1 MYKIK
6 TSDFFNDTIDKK
18 LFNID
23 IVKNISQDFFIS
35 RYSSLYVV
43 YSLCFKIEFC
53 FKENINLY
61 YIMVERNLKNREN
74 TLLEYEDDLLI
85 FDKTKDE
92 IGKKIGGIID
102 DNIIKQNN
110 IELYFSEGEI
120 DSLYFLKD
128 NNGNVSDVLVKH
140 YMLSFNTSESCMAFV
155 GGMGRLGMWDK
166 WD

>member
-23 IVKNISQDFFIS
+23 VVKNISQDFFIS

-43 YSLCFKIEFC
+43 YYLYFKIEFC

-92 IGKKIGGIID
+92 IGSIID

-120 DSLYFLKD
+120 DSLYFFK
-128 NNGNVSDVLVKH
+128 
-140 YMLSFNTSESCMAFV
+140 
-155 GGMGRLGMWDK
+155 R
-166 WD
+166 

>member
-23 IVKNISQDFFIS
+23 IVKNISQD
-35 RYSSLYVV
+35 
-43 YSLCFKIEFC
+43 
-53 FKENINLY
+53 

-92 IGKKIGGIID
+92 LGEKIGGIID

-120 DSLYFLKD
+120 DSLYFFK
-128 NNGNVSDVLVKH
+128 
-140 YMLSFNTSESCMAFV
+140 
-155 GGMGRLGMWDK
+155 R
-166 WD
+166 

>member
-23 IVKNISQDFFIS
+23 VVKNISQDFFIS

-43 YSLCFKIEFC
+43 YYLYFKIEFC

-92 IGKKIGGIID
+92 IGGIID

-120 DSLYFLKD
+120 DSLYFFK
-128 NNGNVSDVLVKH
+128 
-140 YMLSFNTSESCMAFV
+140 
-155 GGMGRLGMWDK
+155 R
-166 WD
+166 

>member
-1 MYKIK
+1 MY
-6 TSDFFNDTIDKK
+6 
-18 LFNID
+18 
-23 IVKNISQDFFIS
+23 
-35 RYSSLYVV
+35 SLY
-43 YSLCFKIEFC
+43 FKIEFC

-92 IGKKIGGIID
+92 LGEKIGSIID

-120 DSLYFLKD
+120 DSLYFFK
-128 NNGNVSDVLVKH
+128 
-140 YMLSFNTSESCMAFV
+140 
-155 GGMGRLGMWDK
+155 R
-166 WD
+166 

>member
-23 IVKNISQDFFIS
+23 IFIS

-85 FDKTKDE
+85 
-92 IGKKIGGIID
+92 I
-102 DNIIKQNN
+102 
-110 IELYFSEGEI
+110 
-120 DSLYFLKD
+120 
-128 NNGNVSDVLVKH
+128 
-140 YMLSFNTSESCMAFV
+140 A
-155 GGMGRLGMWDK
+155 
-166 WD
+166 

>member
-23 IVKNISQDFFIS
+23 VVKNISQDFFIS

-43 YSLCFKIEFC
+43 YYLYFKIEFC

-74 TLLEYEDDLLI
+74 TLLEYEI

-92 IGKKIGGIID
+92 IRGKIGGIID

-120 DSLYFLKD
+120 DSLYFFK
-128 NNGNVSDVLVKH
+128 
-140 YMLSFNTSESCMAFV
+140 
-155 GGMGRLGMWDK
+155 R
-166 WD
+166 

>member
-23 IVKNISQDFFIS
+23 VVKNISQDFFIS

-43 YSLCFKIEFC
+43 YSLYFKIEFC

-61 YIMVERNLKNREN
+61 YIMVEKFLEQNRKN

-92 IGKKIGGIID
+92 IGEKIGGIID

-110 IELYFSEGEI
+110 IELYFSEREI
-120 DSLYFLKD
+120 DSLYFFK
-128 NNGNVSDVLVKH
+128 
-140 YMLSFNTSESCMAFV
+140 
-155 GGMGRLGMWDK
+155 R
-166 WD
+166 

>member
-6 TSDFFNDTIDKK
+6 TSDFFNDTIDKN

-23 IVKNISQDFFIS
+23 VVKNISQDFFIS

-43 YSLCFKIEFC
+43 YSLYFKIEFC

-92 IGKKIGGIID
+92 IGEKIGGIID

-120 DSLYFLKD
+120 DSLYFFK
-128 NNGNVSDVLVKH
+128 
-140 YMLSFNTSESCMAFV
+140 
-155 GGMGRLGMWDK
+155 R
-166 WD
+166 

>member
-23 IVKNISQDFFIS
+23 VVKNISQDFFIS

-43 YSLCFKIEFC
+43 YYLYFKIEFC

-74 TLLEYEDDLLI
+74 TLFEYEDDLLI

-92 IGKKIGGIID
+92 IGSIID

-120 DSLYFLKD
+120 DSLYFFK
-128 NNGNVSDVLVKH
+128 
-140 YMLSFNTSESCMAFV
+140 
-155 GGMGRLGMWDK
+155 R
-166 WD
+166 

>member
-1 MYKIK
+1 M
-6 TSDFFNDTIDKK
+6 
-18 LFNID
+18 
-23 IVKNISQDFFIS
+23 
-35 RYSSLYVV
+35 
-43 YSLCFKIEFC
+43 
-53 FKENINLY
+53 
-61 YIMVERNLKNREN
+61 
-74 TLLEYEDDLLI
+74 LEYEDDLLI

-92 IGKKIGGIID
+92 IGEKIGGIID
-102 DNIIKQNN
+102 DNIIKKNN

-140 YMLSFNTSESCMAFV
+140 YLLSFNTSESCMAFV